1 MFNININQAFS
12 IVNSKKTGLTTTDA
26 SERLKNN
33 GPNKLA
39 EAKKKHIIVKFL
51 EQFKD
56 LLIIILLFSAAL
68 SVTIALIEKSYAEI
82 IDAIIIAV
90 IVVTNAIIGLVQES
104 KADKAMEALKN
115 MTKPYA
121 KVLRNGK
128 ALKVKTEKIVVGD
141 VVILEAGDIVPAD
154 LRLFENASLKIEESA
169 LTGESVRSEKDL
181 AVINKTTVPL
191 GDQLNMA
198 FMGSVV
204 TYGRGKGVVVATGMN
219 TQMGKIAGELVH
231 ATTERTPLQKRIHK
245 TSKAISL
252 IVIIISAFIFAM
264 GVIRGDSITHS
275 FMLAVAIAVCCI
287 PEGLPATLTVA
298 LSIGVEEMS
307 KKRAIIK
314 KLPAVET
321 LGSTQ
326 VICSDKTG
334 TLTLNK
340 MTVQQVYVKGL
351 PNYLET
357 LKSSDKLQ
365 PQKFAELRKNKN
377 FVELMTCM
385 LLCNDTQLKY
395 ENETLSTIG
404 DPTETALAHY
414 GFINNLYKDKL
425 DGAYPRV
432 SEIPFDSDRKL
443 MTTIHDK
450 EGFLYSYT
458 KGAIDSILPAC
469 SHILDNGKIREITNK
484 DIKEILEVNHEYG
497 SHAQRILGFAFKELQ
512 DIKKKKTAEK
522 NMIFVGLCGMIDPPR
537 EEVFEAIKTCKKA
550 GILTIMITGDHKDT
564 AFAIAKQLGIAT
576 SDSQVITGVELDG
589 LTDEELINEVNVF
602 RVYARVNPEHKVR
615 IVKAFKAQNKIVAMT
630 GDGVND
636 APSIKAADIGIGM
649 GISGTDVTKGVAD
662 MILTDDNF
670 ATIVSAVKEGRKVYN
685 NILKIIQFLLT
696 TSIAEVILMI
706 TIFAFLGRP
715 FFTPVLILYINFVS
729 DTLIALALGTEK
741 AEENIMN
748 KKPYQ
753 ESGNMLFS
761 KTGFNVFYMS
771 AVQSIIIFALYFL
784 SLEAWHYSNEVT
796 ITMCFITL
804 VCMELFHS
812 YNLRSE
818 FNSIFKI
825 GVFTNKYLNYAFLI
839 SFILTT
845 FVVLIPNNFL
855 HNILGIVDLNLTQW
869 AISMAFAIIII
880 PVVEIIKF
888 FIRHYSNKK
897 ERATIKL
904 NT

>member
-1 MFNININQAFS
+1 MFNIHINQVFS
-12 IVNSKKTGLTTTDA
+12 TVNSGTIGLEHA
-26 SERLKNN
+26 EARERLNKN
-33 GPNKLA
+33 GLNKLT
-39 EAKKKHIIVKFL
+39 EAKKKPFIFKFF

-56 LLIIILLFSAAL
+56 LLIIILLCAAAL
-68 SVTIALIEKSYAEI
+68 SIAIAIIEKSYAEI
-82 IDAIIIAV
+82 LDAVVIA
-90 IVVTNAIIGLVQES
+90 IVVLTNAIIGLVQES

-121 KVLRNGK
+121 KVLRDGK
-128 ALKVKTEKIVVGD
+128 TVKIKTEDIVVGD

-154 LRLFENASLKIEESA
+154 LRLFEIASLKIEESA
-169 LTGESVRSEKDL
+169 LTGESIPSEKD
-181 AVINKTTVPL
+181 IKIIDQSNVPL

-204 TYGRGKGVVVATGMN
+204 SYGRGKGVVIATGMN
-219 TQMGKIAGELVH
+219 TQMGKIAGVLVQ
-231 ATTERTPLQKRIHK
+231 TGVEPTPLQKRIHK

-252 IVIIISAFIFAM
+252 IVLVISVFVFVM
-264 GVIRGDSITHS
+264 GIIRGDNFTHS
-275 FMLAVAIAVCCI
+275 FMLAVAIAVCSI
-287 PEGLPATLTVA
+287 PEGLPAALTVT
-298 LSIGVEEMS
+298 LSIGVEQMS

-340 MTVQQVYVKGL
+340 MTVQQIYVKGL
-351 PNYLET
+351 SNYLEN
-357 LKSSDKLQ
+357 LKTETQLKMQD
-365 PQKFAELRKNKN
+365 FVELEKNKS

-395 ENETLSTIG
+395 ENEVLSTIG
-404 DPTETALAHY
+404 DPTETALVHF
-414 GFINNLYKDKL
+414 GFNNHLFKDKF

-432 SEIPFDSDRKL
+432 NEIPFDSERKL

-450 EGFLYSYT
+450 DGFLFSYT
-458 KGAIDSILPAC
+458 KGAIDSILPKC
-469 SHILDNGKIREITNK
+469 SHILDKGKVREITNK
-484 DIKEILEVNHEYG
+484 DVEEILSVNYLYAT
-497 SHAQRILGFAFKELQ
+497 HAQRVLGFAFKELQ
-512 DIKKKKTAEK
+512 DIREKKTAEK
-522 NMIFVGLCGMIDPPR
+522 NMVFLGLCGMIDPPR
-537 EEVFEAIKTCKKA
+537 EEVFAAIKTCKKA
-550 GILTIMITGDHKDT
+550 GILPVMITGDHKDT

-576 SDSQVITGVELDG
+576 HNSQVITGVELDNI
-589 LTDEELINEVNVF
+589 TDQELVSAVNKF
-602 RVYARVNPEHKVR
+602 KVYARVNPEHKVR

-670 ATIVSAVKEGRKVYN
+670 ATIVNAVKEGRKVYN

-706 TIFAFLGRP
+706 TIFAILGRG
-715 FFTPVLILYINFVS
+715 FFTPALILYINFVS
-729 DTLIALALGTEK
+729 DTLVALALGAEK
-741 AEENIMN
+741 AEENIMEQ
-748 KKPYQ
+748 KPHREQ
-753 ESGNMLFS
+753 GNILFS

-771 AVQSIIIFALYFL
+771 VVQSIIIFAIYFL
-784 SLEAWHYSNEVT
+784 SLEVWNFSNEVT
-796 ITMCFITL
+796 VTMCFITL

-818 FNSIFKI
+818 FNSLFKI
-825 GVFTNKYLNYAFLI
+825 GILSNKFLNYAFLA

-845 FVVLIPNNFL
+845 VVVLAPIGFL
-855 HNILGIVDLNLTQW
+855 HTALGIVDLNLAQW
-869 AISMAFAIIII
+869 AISIGFAILIVPI
-880 PVVEIIKF
+880 VEIIKL
-888 FIRHYSNKK
+888 FIRKYSTKK
-897 ERATIKL
+897 EKSK
-904 NT
+904 NKNM